1 MLKTAKTQKLS
12 STKIYDLFIELGADK
27 KRAEFAIGEFVK
39 DIPKILASKTKET
52 DLDFTVPSS
61 KGDIWRLESVITEN
75 KNDTDLKLAEI
86 KRDLELKII
95 ENKNDL
101 EKTITENK
109 NDLELKIEKIRT
121 EAIEN
126 KNDLELKIEKI
137 RTEAIEN
144 KNDLELKI
152 AEIKSDLERKIIES
166 KNVLLQWLLGMMTG
180 YTILLIV
187 VLRFFEK

>member
-1 MLKTAKTQKLS
+1 MLKTAKTQKLP
-12 STKIYDLFIELGADK
+12 STKIYDLLVGLGADK
-27 KRAEFAIGEFVK
+27 KGAELAIGEFIK

-75 KNDTDLKLAEI
+75 KNDTDLKLKDIERKITENKNDTDLKLAEI
-86 KRDLELKII
+86 KRDLELKITEI
-95 ENKNDL
+95 KRDL
-101 EKTITENK
+101 ELKITENK
-109 NDLELKIEKIRT
+109 NDLEKKIT
-121 EAIEN
+121 EN
-126 KNDLELKIEKI
+126 KNDLEKKI
-137 RTEAIEN
+137 T
-144 KNDLELKI
+144 
-152 AEIKSDLERKIIES
+152 EIKSDLERKIIES

>member
-1 MLKTAKTQKLS
+1 MLKTAKTQKLP
-12 STKIYDLFIELGADK
+12 STKIYDLLVGLGADK
-27 KRAEFAIGEFVK
+27 KGAELAIGEFIK

-101 EKTITENK
+101 EKKIT
-109 NDLELKIEKIRT
+109 
-121 EAIEN
+121 
-126 KNDLELKIEKI
+126 
-137 RTEAIEN
+137 
-144 KNDLELKI
+144 
-152 AEIKSDLERKIIES
+152 EIKSDLERKIIES

>member
-1 MLKTAKTQKLS
+1 MLKTAKTQKLP
-12 STKIYDLFIELGADK
+12 STKIYDLLVGLGADK
-27 KRAEFAIGEFVK
+27 KGAELAIGEFIK

-61 KGDIWRLESVITEN
+61 KGDIWRLESVIIEN

-86 KRDLELKII
+86 KRDLELKLAEI
-95 ENKNDL
+95 KRDL
-101 EKTITENK
+101 ELKITENK
-109 NDLELKIEKIRT
+109 NDLEKKIT
-121 EAIEN
+121 EN
-126 KNDLELKIEKI
+126 KNDLEKKI
-137 RTEAIEN
+137 T
-144 KNDLELKI
+144 
-152 AEIKSDLERKIIES
+152 EIKSDLERKIIES

>member
-1 MLKTAKTQKLS
+1 MLKTAKTQKLP
-12 STKIYDLFIELGADK
+12 STKIYDLLVGLGADK
-27 KRAEFAIGEFVK
+27 KGAELAIGEFVK

-86 KRDLELKII
+86 KRDLELKLAEI
-95 ENKNDL
+95 KRDL
-101 EKTITENK
+101 ELKITENK
-109 NDLELKIEKIRT
+109 NDLEKKIT
-121 EAIEN
+121 EN
-126 KNDLELKIEKI
+126 KNDLEKKI
-137 RTEAIEN
+137 T
-144 KNDLELKI
+144 
-152 AEIKSDLERKIIES
+152 EIKSDLERKIIES

>member
-1 MLKTAKTQKLS
+1 MQNNIKGCK
-12 STKIYDLFIELGADK
+12 
-27 KRAEFAIGEFVK
+27 
-39 DIPKILASKTKET
+39 T

-61 KGDIWRLESVITEN
+61 RGDIWRLESVITEN

-86 KRDLELKII
+86 KRDLELKI
-95 ENKNDL
+95 
-101 EKTITENK
+101 TENK

-126 KNDLELKIEKI
+126 KSDTDLKIEKI

-144 KNDLELKI
+144 KSDVEKKI

-166 KNVLLQWLLGMMTG
+166 KKCFTPMVTWNDDRLY
-180 YTILLIV
+180 YTTDSSLKI
-187 VLRFFEK
+187 F